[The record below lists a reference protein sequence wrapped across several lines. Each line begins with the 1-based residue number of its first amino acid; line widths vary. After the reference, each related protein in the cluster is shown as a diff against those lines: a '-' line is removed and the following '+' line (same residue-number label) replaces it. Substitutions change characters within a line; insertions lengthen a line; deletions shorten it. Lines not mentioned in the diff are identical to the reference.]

1 MRIAIGALLFEG
13 NSFSARVS
21 TLEDF
26 ERSYLFTGGEVL
38 SKSRK
43 AEVEVSGALSVLDRT
58 EMELVPLIA
67 SHGGSGGLITDA
79 TFETLVGQLLAPL
92 VAGETVDG
100 VFIALHGAMACE
112 TIERPEVE
120 ILKRLRKVVGDVP
133 VVISLDLHAD
143 VTQELVDLCTAIVCY
158 QTYPHDDAF
167 ETGARA
173 AGLLLKALNGT
184 RLKMAYRK
192 LAMLITPTTGGT
204 RTSPAM
210 RELYK
215 TCRSLEQMPGIVS
228 ASYFM
233 LTAWLEKHDGG
244 SGFILVG
251 DDESVDLETEID
263 RLAARMW
270 ALRQH
275 FIPEVVSLTQVVAD
289 TAKLPLRPI
298 IMSDMSDAVGA
309 GACGD
314 AAGTLREFL
323 DTGSPDTLLVQ
334 LADPE
339 AVAHARK
346 AGVGASALFSLGNKI
361 DTRNGTPVE
370 LAAKVLRFHSG
381 EFTYSGGIMGGIC
394 ASYGD
399 AVVLQHGKVTVL
411 VTSKTAY
418 EYGYE
423 QYSAAGLNPLDYK
436 FVLVKNPMNFRQA
449 FAWAPRL
456 YALDRPGAA
465 CADLTVYQ
473 WDKCARPFFPLDD
486 SETPIFRD

>member
-1 MRIAIGALLFEG
+1 MRVAIGALLFEG

-26 ERSYLFTGGEVL
+26 KRTYLFSGDEVL
-38 SKSRK
+38 SKSRQ

-58 EMELVPLIA
+58 DIELLPLIA
-67 SHGGSGGLITDA
+67 SHGGSGGLITDE
-79 TFETLVGQLLAPL
+79 TFEALVEQLLAPL
-92 VAGETVDG
+92 AGQPVDG
-100 VFIALHGAMACE
+100 VYLALHGAMACE

-120 ILKRLRKVVGDVP
+120 LLTRLRARVGDVP

-143 VTQELVDLCTAIVCY
+143 VSQQLVDLCDAIVCY
-158 QTYPHDDAF
+158 QTYPHDDGF

-173 AGLLLKALNGT
+173 IGLLLKALNGAK
-184 RLKMAYRK
+184 LKMAYRK
-192 LAMLITPTTGGT
+192 LALLISPTTAGT

-215 TCRSLEQMPGIVS
+215 SCRSLEQTPGILS

-233 LTAWLEKHDGG
+233 LTAWLEKVDGG
-244 SGFILVG
+244 SGFLLVG
-251 DDESVDLETEID
+251 DDPSVDLEVEID

-270 ALRQH
+270 ELREH
-275 FIPEVVSLTQVVAD
+275 FIPQVVSLTNVVHE
-289 TAKLPLRPI
+289 TTSLPLRPI

-314 AAGTLREFL
+314 AAGALQEFL
-323 DTGSPDTLLVQ
+323 DTGSAETLLVQ
-334 LADPE
+334 LCDPA
-339 AVAHARK
+339 AVAVARN
-346 AGVGASALFSLGNKI
+346 AGPGATVNVSLGNKI
-361 DTRNGTPVE
+361 DTRNGPPVE
-370 LAAKVLRFHSG
+370 LSAEVLRFHSG
-381 EFTYSGGIMGGIC
+381 TFAYTGGIMGGIT
-394 ASYGD
+394 STYGD
-399 AVVLQHGKVTVL
+399 AVVLQHDNVTIL

-465 CADLTVYQ
+465 AADLTVYQ